1 MPAEGALFNVFT
13 VRSSENCLVCCVA
26 EYTRTL
32 ALVLILGSISDTL
45 FINDGEQMISG
56 LCTFCLCE
64 KTAQFL
70 PFRVVLSVS
79 IVA

>member
-1 MPAEGALFNVFT
+1 MYLLYC
-13 VRSSENCLVCCVA
+13 SSENCLVCRLA
-26 EYTRTL
+26 EYTRT
-32 ALVLILGSISDTL
+32 LVLILGSISDTL

-56 LCTFCLCE
+56 LCTFCLCV

-79 IVA
+79 LVA